1 MRGQAAPPRLLIGIL
16 LIGAIAA
23 GGLFWSLGNIR
34 QTMEPVVVTTGEAD
48 IGGPFSLIDQNGARR
63 NDEEFRGR
71 YMLVFFGFTYCPD
84 ICPTTLAILSAAL
97 DDIGPLADDIVPI
110 LITVDPERDTPE
122 ILKPYLSVFGDE
134 FVGLT
139 GTKEEI
145 DNAVA
150 AYRAFYQIVEGEGEN
165 DYLVDHSTII
175 YLMDD
180 RGEFVTNYN
189 LNMGPEA
196 IAADLRQR
204 IAAAR

>member
-1 MRGQAAPPRLLIGIL
+1 MRGQGSPQVLLIGIL

-34 QTMEPVVVTTGEAD
+34 QTLAPVTVTTGEAD
-48 IGGPFSLIDQNGARR
+48 IGGPFSLVDQSGARR
-63 NDEEFRGR
+63 NDEDFRGR

-97 DDIGPLADDIVPI
+97 DEIGPLANDIVPI

-122 ILKPYLSVFGDE
+122 ILKPYLSVFGSE

-145 DNAVA
+145 DNAVGV
-150 AYRAFYQIVEGEGEN
+150 YRAYYQIVESEGD
-165 DYLVDHSTII
+165 DYTVDHSTII
-175 YLMDD
+175 YLMDAQ
-180 RGEFVTNYN
+180 GKFVTNYD
-189 LNMGPEA
+189 LNMGPDA
-196 IAADLRQR
+196 IADDLRRR
-204 IAAAR
+204 ISDAR

>member
-1 MRGQAAPPRLLIGIL
+1 MGGKNFSSPRLIGIL
-16 LIGAIAA
+16 LIAAILT
-23 GGLFWSLGNIR
+23 GGLLWSLSNLR
-34 QTMEPVVVTTGEAD
+34 QEPGPIVVTTGEAE
-48 IGGPFSLIDQNGARR
+48 IGGTFSLIDQNGVRR
-63 NDEEFRGR
+63 NDQEFRGR
-71 YMLVFFGFTYCPD
+71 YMLVFFGFTFCPD

-122 ILKPYLSVFGDE
+122 ILKPYLSAFGPE

-145 DNAVA
+145 DNAVG
-150 AYRAFYQIVEGEGEN
+150 AYRAFYQILEGEGD

-175 YLMDD
+175 YLMD
-180 RGEFVTNYN
+180 GEGKYVTNYD
-189 LNMGPEA
+189 LNMGPAA

-204 IAAAR
+204 IRAAR